1 MYVYGKRVEQFW
13 VVVCDIADDKRG
25 LGKFCIGRCGRCRRR
40 RSIRCSKYENEEK
53 KSL

>member
-25 LGKFCIGRCGRCRRR
+25 LGIGRRRRCRRRR
-40 RSIRCSKYENEEK
+40 RSIRCSKYENEK
-53 KSL
+53 KKKL